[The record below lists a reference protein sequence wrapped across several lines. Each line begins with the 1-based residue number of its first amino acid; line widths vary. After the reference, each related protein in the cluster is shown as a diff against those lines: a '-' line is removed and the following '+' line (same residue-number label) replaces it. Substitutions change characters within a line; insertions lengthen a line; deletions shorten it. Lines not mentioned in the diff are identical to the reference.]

1 MPPLRFFHLA
11 WASGFVEQGLK
22 KFSLHDDLPPP
33 GEQPSVGG
41 QEDPLGAGC
50 RGNQGGGGRRK
61 PGGTGNTHIRQKEA
75 RETRLYVI
83 AFGSQVSKA
92 ENGLTLVSVDN
103 GAPVATLGVVVK
115 AGAR

>member
-1 MPPLRFFHLA
+1 MTSRLLVSSPL
-11 WASGFVEQGLK
+11 WAAKRTLSAQAAAATKAV
-22 KFSLHDDLPPP
+22 
-33 GEQPSVGG
+33 
-41 QEDPLGAGC
+41 GAG
-50 RGNQGGGGRRK
+50 GNQEALV
-61 PGGTGNTHIRQKEA
+61 THITQKEA